1 MHRLEVKSEN
11 KKSEIVFGQY
21 DIISQKV
28 EIPDDAIFITDDNLA
43 NIYGGFLNDKKLIVI
58 EHGDKNKNL
67 STMDFIYEQLIR
79 LGAARK
85 SFIIGF
91 GGGML
96 TDIAGFAA
104 STFMRG
110 IRFGFI
116 PTSLLSMVDA
126 SIGGKNGVNHHR
138 FKNMIGTFNQPE
150 FVLIDS
156 SFLKTLPDEEYFSGM
171 GEALKHF
178 LIDDRKQF
186 YAFLENP
193 KAYLNKE
200 NVSDEFL
207 FNQAKVKV
215 DIVNR
220 DIKESG
226 ERKKLNFGHTFG
238 HAIEKLTGIK
248 HGYAVSIGMVIATNI
263 SYKLGL
269 LSTNEVNDIIAA
281 LKSAGLPTETHISRD
296 SIIDAMHKDK
306 KRAGDR
312 IDFIALESIG
322 KAKIIP
328 MKITGLEELFK

>member
-43 NIYGGFLNDKKLIVI
+43 KIYEGFLNDKKLIVI

-67 STMDFIYEQLIR
+67 STMDSIYEQLIG
-79 LGAARK
+79 LKADRK
-85 SFIIGF
+85 SFIVGF
-91 GGGML
+91 GGGMV

-110 IRFGFI
+110 IGFGFI
-116 PTSLLSMVDA
+116 PTSLLAMVDA

-156 SFLKTLPDEEYFSGM
+156 SFLKTLPEEEFVSGM

-178 LIDDRKQF
+178 LINDKKQF
-186 YAFLENP
+186 YSFLNNP
-193 KAYLNKE
+193 KAYLNKDY
-200 NVSDEFL
+200 VPDEFL

-215 DIVNR
+215 DIVNK
-220 DIKESG
+220 DVKESG

-238 HAIEKLTGIK
+238 HAIEKLSGIK
-248 HGYAVSIGMVIATNI
+248 HGYAVSTGMVIAAKI

-269 LSTNEVNDIIAA
+269 LSTNEVNDIIVA
-281 LKSAGLPTETHISRD
+281 LKSAGLPTETHISKD